1 MKKSLAIGK
10 YIVKESL
17 SNKIL
22 KGFIIFA
29 LLILFGTLILKEM
42 TIFSGETVVKDT
54 GIFLMEFFVFLVTV
68 FSASS
73 YLIRDHKEK
82 SIYLVLTKPVSRT
95 EYIIGNVLGN
105 SFLAF
110 IYIGIMSLILQGA
123 LIYIGSSFMLT
134 DLISILYI
142 FGKLVILCSLG
153 VLFAVISD
161 SYVTANIF
169 TFSVYIIGH
178 FTGDILLL
186 VEKSANPII
195 RGLLGILK
203 VLLPR
208 YNTLNYR
215 DFLLD
220 IKPNHFSLV
229 LYIIAYTSIV
239 TVVSSVIFEKRKL

>member
-1 MKKSLAIGK
+1 MKKSIAIGK

-22 KGFIIFA
+22 KGFIVFA
-29 LLILFGTLILKEM
+29 IIILFGTLLLKEM
-42 TIFSGETVVKDT
+42 TIFNGETVVKDT
-54 GIFLMEFFVFLVTV
+54 GLFLMEFFIFLVTV
-68 FSASS
+68 FSAST

-105 SFLAF
+105 AAL
-110 IYIGIMSLILQGA
+110 IIVYIGIMSIILEGA
-123 LIYIGSSFMLT
+123 LLYIGSSLNSDDF
-134 DLISILYI
+134 IAIIYI
-142 FGKLVILCSLG
+142 FGKLLILCSLG
-153 VLFAVISD
+153 VFFAVISD

-178 FTGDILLL
+178 FTGDILNL
-186 VEKSANPII
+186 VEKSSNPLLKII
-195 RGLLGILK
+195 LEILK
-203 VLLPR
+203 LVLPR

-220 IKPNHFSLV
+220 IKPNHISLFIYV
-229 LYIIAYTSIV
+229 LAYTSIV
-239 TVVSSVIFEKRKL
+239 TVLSSIIFEKRKL

>member
-1 MKKSLAIGK
+1 MRKSIAIGK

-22 KGFIIFA
+22 KGFIVFA
-29 LLILFGTLILKEM
+29 IIILFGTLLLKEM

-54 GIFLMEFFVFLVTV
+54 GLFLMEFFIFLVTV
-68 FSASS
+68 FSAST

-105 SFLAF
+105 AAL
-110 IYIGIMSLILQGA
+110 IGVYIGIMSVILEGA
-123 LIYIGSSFMLT
+123 LLYIGSSLNFN
-134 DLISILYI
+134 DLVSILYI
-142 FGKLVILCSLG
+142 FGKLLILCSLG
-153 VLFAVISD
+153 VFFAVISD

-178 FTGDILLL
+178 FTGDILNL
-186 VEKSANPII
+186 VEKSSNPILKI
-195 RGLLGILK
+195 VLEILK
-203 VLLPR
+203 LVLPR

-220 IKPNHFSLV
+220 IKPNHTSL
-229 LYIIAYTSIV
+229 LIYILAYTSIV
-239 TVVSSVIFEKRKL
+239 TILSSIIFEKRKL

>member
-22 KGFIIFA
+22 KGFIVFA
-29 LLILFGTLILKEM
+29 LIILFGTLILKEM
-42 TIFSGETVVKDT
+42 TIFNGETVVKDT

-68 FSASS
+68 FSAST

-105 SFLAF
+105 SAL
-110 IYIGIMSLILQGA
+110 A
-123 LIYIGSSFMLT
+123 LIYILIMTFILEGALLYIGSSLNLV

-142 FGKLVILCSLG
+142 FGKLLILCSLG

-178 FTGDILLL
+178 FTGDLLLL
-186 VEKSANPII
+186 VEKSGNPLIKALLAVLKII
-195 RGLLGILK
+195 
-203 VLLPR
+203 LPR

-220 IKPNHFSLV
+220 IKPNHLSLI
-229 LYIIAYTSIV
+229 LYIFSYTILV
-239 TVVSSVIFEKRKL
+239 TVISSVIFEKRKL

>member
-22 KGFIIFA
+22 KGFIVFA
-29 LLILFGTLILKEM
+29 LLILFGTLVLKEM
-42 TIFSGETVVKDT
+42 TIFNGETVVKDT
-54 GIFLMEFFVFLVTV
+54 GLFLMEFFVFLVTV
-68 FSASS
+68 FSAST

-95 EYIIGNVLGN
+95 EYIVGNVLGN
-105 SFLAF
+105 SVL
-110 IYIGIMSLILQGA
+110 A
-123 LIYIGSSFMLT
+123 LIYIAIMTFILEGALLYIGSSLNLS
-134 DLISILYI
+134 DLVSIFYI
-142 FGKLVILCSLG
+142 FGKLLILCSLG

-178 FTGDILLL
+178 FSGDILLL
-186 VEKSANPII
+186 VEKSGNPII
-195 RGLLGILK
+195 RILLGILK
-203 VLLPR
+203 VILPR

-215 DFLLD
+215 DFLLHT
-220 IKPNHFSLV
+220 KPNHLSLI
-229 LYIIAYTSIV
+229 LYILSYTVIITTLSSI
-239 TVVSSVIFEKRKL
+239 IFEKRKL